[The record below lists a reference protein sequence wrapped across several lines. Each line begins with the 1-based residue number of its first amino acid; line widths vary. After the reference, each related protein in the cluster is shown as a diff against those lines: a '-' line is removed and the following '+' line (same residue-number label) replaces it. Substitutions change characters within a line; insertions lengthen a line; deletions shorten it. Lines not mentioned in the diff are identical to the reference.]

1 MACEHEIRGK
11 TSGLNL
17 EKGCGVATPKSNGI
31 KNNLP
36 IKIMPNITISPQGL
50 ENESDDAPKKFRN
63 IDTEDFICT
72 WDNKQYIVRAGEV
85 VTHPKYLVNYMAMHL
100 ARKIYKRKIFEG
112 KSEAERSIGI
122 LRFVNPEEEM
132 KLMKEMVK
140 DNFEEEK
147 PKEPELP
154 EELVPSAVDY
164 LRKTQTENP
173 TEEKKEEEKKPEEVS
188 WKCEICGFIAKNK
201 VGYLAHKRFKHKT

>member
-36 IKIMPNITISPQGL
+36 IKIMPNITILPQGL

-140 DNFEEEK
+140 DNFEEET
-147 PKEPELP
+147 PKISVPPLELNLTTTSTIEPTFTPTIPP
-154 EELVPSAVDY
+154 EM
-164 LRKTQTENP
+164 KT
-173 TEEKKEEEKKPEEVS
+173 EEKKPEEVS

>member
-1 MACEHEIRGK
+1 MDTWGK
-11 TSGLNL
+11 SSGLNP
-17 EKGCGVATPKSNGI
+17 EKGWRLPPLSGHKH
-31 KNNLP
+31 NLP
-36 IKIMPNITISPQGL
+36 IKIMPNITILPQGL

-72 WDNKQYIVRAGEV
+72 WDNKQYIVKAGEI

-122 LRFVNPEEEM
+122 LRFVNAEEEI

-140 DNFEEEK
+140 DNFEEET
-147 PKEPELP
+147 PKISVPPLEPNSTTTSTSEPTLIP
-154 EELVPSAVDY
+154 
-164 LRKTQTENP
+164 TIP

-188 WKCEICGFIAKNK
+188 WKCEICGFVAKNK
-201 VGYLAHKRFKHKT
+201 VGLLAHKRFRHKS